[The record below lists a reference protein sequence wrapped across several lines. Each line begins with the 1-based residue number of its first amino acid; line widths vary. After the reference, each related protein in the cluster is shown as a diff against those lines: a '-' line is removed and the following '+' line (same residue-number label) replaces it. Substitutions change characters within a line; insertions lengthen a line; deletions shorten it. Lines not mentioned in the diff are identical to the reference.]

1 MAFTLDT
8 VKEYGGTGSDG
19 MINARIAAFTAGA
32 YVCLQSTYSADVAD
46 DIANSYVA
54 GSLQSSTGE
63 TQVTQEKA
71 ASGASTSFKQ
81 SKYGDDMQYD
91 NALIAWAYKQDING
105 CLPIDES
112 QFSFGSAG
120 KTFEADNP
128 LWATQPNAQ
137 LKH

>member
-1 MAFTLDT
+1 MAFTLET
-8 VKEYGGTGSDG
+8 VKEYGGTGPDG
-19 MINARIAAFTAGA
+19 MINGRIAAFTDT
-32 YVCLQSTYSADVAD
+32 YVCLTSSYSTDVAD

-91 NALIAWAYKQDING
+91 NALIAWAYKQDTEG
-105 CLPIDES
+105 CLPIDET
-112 QFSFGSAG
+112 QFSFGTAG

-128 LWATQPNAQ
+128 Q
-137 LKH
+137 

>member
-8 VKEYGGTGSDG
+8 VKDYGGTGSDG
-19 MINARIAAFTAGA
+19 MINARIAAFTTGA
-32 YVCLQSTYSADVAD
+32 YTCLQSTYSSDVAD

-128 LWATQPNAQ
+128 L
-137 LKH
+137 